1 MSPEGIPG
9 ILLVLSSP
17 TGGGK
22 TTIARRLVERDGAI
36 RFSVS
41 HTTRKLRPG
50 EREGED
56 YHFVSTE
63 VFRRMADQGEFLEW
77 AEVHGHHYGTH
88 RDERMAAASEGKD
101 LILDIDVQGG
111 LQVRR
116 AERDALLVFIL
127 PPSLEILLERLA
139 RREGEPG
146 FDLAG
151 RLETAVKELEMAGSY
166 DYNIVN
172 EDLGKAV
179 DQVQCILDSARMRSV
194 RLSDKAQAL
203 RGEIV
208 QWLRSRDVHRQ

>member
-1 MSPEGIPG
+1 MSPEGASG

-22 TTIARRLVERDGAI
+22 TTIARRLVARDGAI

-41 HTTRKLRPG
+41 HTTRSPRPG

-56 YHFVSTE
+56 YHFVSPE
-63 VFRRMADQGEFLEW
+63 AFRTMVERGEFLEW
-77 AEVHGHHYGTH
+77 AEVHGHRYGTH
-88 RDERMAAASEGKD
+88 RRERPAAASEGKD

-111 LQVRR
+111 LQVRK

-127 PPSLEILLERLA
+127 PPSLQVLLERLA
-139 RREGEPG
+139 KREGEPG

-179 DQVQCILDSARMRSV
+179 DQVQCILDSARMCSM
-194 RLSDKAQAL
+194 RLSKQAQAL

>member
-1 MSPEGIPG
+1 MSPDRPRG

-22 TTIARRLVERDGAI
+22 TTIARRLVELDRAI

-41 HTTRKLRPG
+41 HTTRRPRPG
-50 EREGED
+50 EHEGED
-56 YHFVSTE
+56 YHFVPDE
-63 VFRRMADQGEFLEW
+63 AFRRMADQGEFLEW
-77 AEVHGHHYGTH
+77 AEVHGHLYGTH
-88 RDERMAAASEGKD
+88 RSERAAAASEGMD

-111 LQVRR
+111 LQVRK
-116 AERDALLVFIL
+116 AEPEAVLAFIL

-139 RREGEPG
+139 RRAGEPG
-146 FDLAG
+146 FDLAS
-151 RLETAVKELEMAGSY
+151 RLKTAIKELEMAGSY

-208 QWLRSRDVHRQ
+208 QWLRSRDVHR